1 MWYHVVLKV
10 AMERGFFQ
18 KEKRKRRGRDFFIYL
33 KYSFSCTG
41 VGIFS
46 CGLWDLVPQ
55 PAMDPGPLRWS
66 AEP

>member
-1 MWYHVVLKV
+1 MVP
-10 AMERGFFQ
+10 RGSESRHGKRLFS
-18 KEKRKRRGRDFFIYL
+18 KRKKKVGGDFFIYL

-41 VGIFS
+41 MGIFS

-55 PAMDPGPLRWS
+55 PGMDPGPLRWS